1 MSLSVYRQIV
11 DRVARNRSLW
21 FLLLMLTMASAL
33 AMQAPQDLVQSTT
46 DQITATLRKEQ
57 DKIKDD
63 PNHLLEIVDTIVAP
77 HFDFQRMS
85 SWVLGKYWRTAK
97 ADEKE
102 RFAQEF
108 RTLLVRTYA
117 KALNDNYDKKIDMLP
132 VRERSGGQE
141 ALVRTEVQQDAGFPI
156 PIDYRMHVKNGQWKV
171 YDVSVDGIS
180 LVTNYRS
187 SFAKEIRQD
196 GLPKLIARLAERN
209 KSGEVEET
217 APVGK

>member
-1 MSLSVYRQIV
+1 VSFSVPGQTLNRLG
-11 DRVARNRSLW
+11 RNRLGW
-21 FLLLMLTMASAL
+21 FLLLMLSMAPAL
-33 AMQAPQDLVQSTT
+33 AIQEPQDLVQSAT
-46 DQITATLRKEQ
+46 DEITATLRKEQ
-57 DKIKDD
+57 DKIKQD
-63 PNHLLEIVDTIVAP
+63 PDYLLEIVDNIVAP

-132 VRERSGGQE
+132 TREKRGGQE

-156 PIDYRMHVKNGQWKV
+156 PIDYRMHVKNGEWKV

-209 KSGEVEET
+209 KSGAVEET
-217 APVGK
+217 PAAKK

>member
-1 MSLSVYRQIV
+1 VSFSVPGQTLNRLG
-11 DRVARNRSLW
+11 RNRLGW
-21 FLLLMLTMASAL
+21 FLLLMLTMAPAL
-33 AMQAPQDLVQSTT
+33 AIQEPQDLVQSAT
-46 DQITATLRKEQ
+46 DEITATLRKEQ
-57 DKIKDD
+57 DKIKQD
-63 PNHLLEIVDTIVAP
+63 PDYLLEIVDNIVAP

-132 VRERSGGQE
+132 TREKRGGQE

-156 PIDYRMHVKNGQWKV
+156 PIDYRMHVKNGEWKV

-209 KSGEVEET
+209 KSGAVEET
-217 APVGK
+217 PAAKK